1 VPYDLGVGWG
11 SVAKSHG
18 SHIQHTIA
26 SHFADPTD
34 TFFHHIVVYI
44 ILPILH
50 GFKKQQE
57 EKGYAWSLSLFAL
70 GATTVYDLFLFLFFV
85 FDLLNT
91 LGLKDPCY
99 LPFPPFPQVCQPAH
113 PLPTQ

>member
-1 VPYDLGVGWG
+1 MCNFQAPYSTPQARGTYPSQVLYNLGVGWG

-57 EKGYAWSLSLFAL
+57 EKGYAWSLSLLVL
-70 GATTVYDLFLFLFFV
+70 GATTFYDLFFIYFLFLIF
-85 FDLLNT
+85 
-91 LGLKDPCY
+91 
-99 LPFPPFPQVCQPAH
+99 
-113 PLPTQ
+113 